1 MIQNNVTVFIILI
14 LVALAGTI
22 ALVIY
27 LFTRLRTL
35 ESESEMLARD
45 TEGHNIVELVNNSM
59 LQVESMGRE
68 VDALVEK
75 NDWMVKRLA
84 GAVRNIGM
92 VRFDAFR
99 GLGGRM
105 SFAVALLD
113 DRGNGVVISS
123 IYGRSESRIYTKPV
137 VERGSKYELSPEERE
152 AIRLATLN
160 KELGALPEESLDKE
174 YQDRMENLRLFH
186 DKEIGDYI
194 REETYGAEK
203 RSQAPRVRD
212 QASGERIAAGAPRA
226 REPRAVFD
234 RAEPNGAVSEKPQRR
249 APRRAPAK
257 RQQRP
262 RPRRPEMPD
271 DEPRDRDSGGS

>member
-1 MIQNNVTVFIILI
+1 MIQNNVTVFVILI
-14 LVALAGTI
+14 LAALVGTI
-22 ALVIY
+22 ALVVY
-27 LFTRLRTL
+27 LFTRLRAL
-35 ESESEMLARD
+35 ESESEMLIRD

-84 GAVRNIGM
+84 GAVRNVGM

-105 SFAVALLD
+105 SFSVALLD

-137 VERGSKYELSPEERE
+137 IERGSKYELSPEERE

-160 KELGALPEESLDKE
+160 KELGALPEESVDRE

-186 DKEIGDYI
+186 DKEISDYV
-194 REETYGAEK
+194 RDETYTNERRAQ
-203 RSQAPRVRD
+203 SPRARE
-212 QASGERIAAGAPRA
+212 QASGERIATGAPRA
-226 REPRAVFD
+226 RESRVASEKG
-234 RAEPNGAVSEKPQRR
+234 EPNGAVIERPQRK
-249 APRRAPAK
+249 APRRAPVR

-262 RPRRPEMPD
+262 RPRRPEGQA
-271 DEPRDRDSGGS
+271 EETRDRDSEGS